1 MTSLAIA
8 RLVPLSSLNDE
19 GQMIM
24 PEFWAEIA
32 DERVFI
38 TAVLER
44 TVVFV
49 HGAERKLAR
58 RDACYVDPAD
68 IQMRPSSGAMTWRGR
83 GKATP
88 PSNLPVEEP
97 TAKALAETE
106 AEPAG
111 DDDDVEV
118 EVAL

>member
-1 MTSLAIA
+1 MAIA

-24 PEFWAEIA
+24 PEFWAEIQE
-32 DERVFI
+32 ERVFV

-44 TVVFV
+44 TVVFL
-49 HGAERKLAR
+49 HGSERRLAR
-58 RDACYVDPAD
+58 RDACLVDPAD

-88 PSNLPVEEP
+88 PSNLVVEEP
-97 TAKALAETE
+97 AVKVIAE
-106 AEPAG
+106 AEPDA
-111 DDDDVEV
+111 DDEDLDE
-118 EVAL
+118 EAAL

>member
-1 MTSLAIA
+1 MAIA

-24 PEFWAEIA
+24 PEFWAEI
-32 DERVFI
+32 DEERVFV

-49 HGAERKLAR
+49 HGSERRLAR
-58 RDACYVDPAD
+58 RDACFVDPAD
-68 IQMRPSSGAMTWRGR
+68 IQMRPSTGAMTWRGR

-88 PSNLPVEEP
+88 PSNLVVEEP
-97 TAKALAETE
+97 APKAIE
-106 AEPAG
+106 AEVAAEP
-111 DDDDVEV
+111 DEEEQVE
-118 EVAL
+118 EAAL

>member
-24 PEFWAEIA
+24 PEFWAEIQE
-32 DERVFI
+32 ERVFV

-49 HGAERKLAR
+49 HGSERKLAR
-58 RDACYVDPAD
+58 RDACYVDPTD
-68 IQMRPSSGAMTWRGR
+68 IQMRPSTGSMTWRGR

-97 TAKALAETE
+97 KVLE
-106 AEPAG
+106 ADADEI
-111 DDDDVEV
+111 DDEDDEDLD
-118 EVAL
+118 EE

>member
-1 MTSLAIA
+1 MAIA

-24 PEFWAEIA
+24 PEFWAEI
-32 DERVFI
+32 DEERVFV

-49 HGAERKLAR
+49 HGSERRLAR
-58 RDACYVDPAD
+58 RDACFVDPAD
-68 IQMRPSSGAMTWRGR
+68 IQMRPSTGAMTWRGR

-88 PSNLPVEEP
+88 PSNLVVEEP
-97 TAKALAETE
+97 TPKVIE
-106 AEPAG
+106 AEVAAEP
-111 DDDDVEV
+111 DDEDLDE
-118 EVAL
+118 EAAL

>member
-24 PEFWAEIA
+24 PEFWAEIYE
-32 DERVFI
+32 ERVFV

-68 IQMRPSSGAMTWRGR
+68 IQMRPSTGAMTWRGR

-88 PSNLPVEEP
+88 PSNLVVEEP
-97 TAKALAETE
+97 SAKELE
-106 AEPAG
+106 AAP
-111 DDDDVEV
+111 EV
-118 EVAL
+118 EDEEELEEE

>member
-1 MTSLAIA
+1 LAIA

-32 DERVFI
+32 EERVFV

-44 TVVFV
+44 TVVFI
-49 HGAERKLAR
+49 HGPERKLAR

-68 IQMRPSSGAMTWRGR
+68 IQMRPSTGAMTWRGR

-88 PSNLPVEEP
+88 PSNLVVEEP
-97 TAKALAETE
+97 SAKELE
-106 AEPAG
+106 AEPEA
-111 DDDDVEV
+111 E
-118 EVAL
+118 EEEELEEEAAL

>member
-1 MTSLAIA
+1 LAIA

-24 PEFWAEIA
+24 PEFWAEIE
-32 DERVFI
+32 DERVFV

-44 TVVFV
+44 TVVFI

-68 IQMRPSSGAMTWRGR
+68 IQMRPSTGAMTWRGR

-88 PSNLPVEEP
+88 PSNLVVEEP
-97 TAKALAETE
+97 SAKELE
-106 AEPAG
+106 AEP
-111 DDDDVEV
+111 EV
-118 EVAL
+118 EEEEELEEEAAL

>member
-1 MTSLAIA
+1 MTSLAIT

-24 PEFWAEIA
+24 PEFWAEIHA
-32 DERVFI
+32 ERVFV

-58 RDACYVDPAD
+58 RDDCFVDPAD
-68 IQMRPSSGAMTWRGR
+68 IQMRPSTGALSWRGR
-83 GKATP
+83 GRAIP
-88 PSNLPVEEP
+88 PSNLATEEP
-97 TAKALAETE
+97 TAQALE
-106 AEPAG
+106 AEAEDV
-111 DDDDVEV
+111 DDDDE
-118 EVAL
+118 ELDEAAI

>member
-1 MTSLAIA
+1 MAIA

-24 PEFWAEIA
+24 PEFWAEI
-32 DERVFI
+32 DEERVFV

-58 RDACYVDPAD
+58 RDVCYVDPSD

-88 PSNLPVEEP
+88 PSNLVVEEP
-97 TAKALAETE
+97 AVKALE
-106 AEPAG
+106 AEP
-111 DDDDVEV
+111 E
-118 EVAL
+118 EEEEIAL

>member
-1 MTSLAIA
+1 MAIA

-32 DERVFI
+32 EERVFV

-44 TVVFV
+44 TVVFI

-58 RDACYVDPAD
+58 RDACFVDPAD
-68 IQMRPSSGAMTWRGR
+68 IQMRPSTGAMTWRGR

-88 PSNLPVEEP
+88 PSNLPTEEP
-97 TAKALAETE
+97 KALEPSPEDLDEEEDDLDEE
-106 AEPAG
+106 A
-111 DDDDVEV
+111 
-118 EVAL
+118 AL

>member
-1 MTSLAIA
+1 MTSLAIT

-24 PEFWAEIA
+24 PEFWAEIHA
-32 DERVFI
+32 ERVFV

-58 RDACYVDPAD
+58 RDDCYVDPAD
-68 IQMRPSSGAMTWRGR
+68 IQMRPSTGSMSWRGR
-83 GKATP
+83 GKAIP
-88 PSNLPVEEP
+88 PSNLQAEEP
-97 TAKALAETE
+97 SPQAL
-106 AEPAG
+106 
-111 DDDDVEV
+111 DDDVDDDE
-118 EVAL
+118 EELEEEAI

>member
-1 MTSLAIA
+1 LAIA

-24 PEFWAEIA
+24 PEFWAEISE
-32 DERVFI
+32 ERVFV

-44 TVVFV
+44 TVVFI

-68 IQMRPSSGAMTWRGR
+68 IQMRPSTGAMTWRGR

-88 PSNLPVEEP
+88 PSNLVVEEP
-97 TAKALAETE
+97 SAKELE
-106 AEPAG
+106 AEPEA
-111 DDDDVEV
+111 E
-118 EVAL
+118 EEEELEEEAAL

>member
-24 PEFWAEIA
+24 PEFWAEIQE
-32 DERVFI
+32 ERVFV

-49 HGAERKLAR
+49 HGSERKLAR

-68 IQMRPSSGAMTWRGR
+68 IQMRPSTGAMTWRGR

-88 PSNLPVEEP
+88 PSNLVVEEP
-97 TAKALAETE
+97 SAKQLEESASEDEEEDLDEEAAL
-106 AEPAG
+106 
-111 DDDDVEV
+111 
-118 EVAL
+118 

>member
-24 PEFWAEIA
+24 PEFWAEI
-32 DERVFI
+32 DEERVFV

-49 HGAERKLAR
+49 HGSERRLAR
-58 RDACYVDPAD
+58 RDACFVDPSD
-68 IQMRPSSGAMTWRGR
+68 IQMRPSTGAMTWRGR

-88 PSNLPVEEP
+88 PSNLVVEEP
-97 TAKALAETE
+97 GVKVIE
-106 AEPAG
+106 AEA
-111 DDDDVEV
+111 DEDLDVEA
-118 EVAL
+118 AL